1 MSIYQDLINLKV
13 DNSIKKNEAILKEVF
28 KDANDIIFR
37 NLNVG
42 QNKKLN
48 VLLVYVDGMTTK
60 DAISEFAVQNMME
73 AVNLEEFE
81 KSKEK
86 ELQNAVMKTSISIT
100 EVGTLENLQE
110 CVDKMLSGETILFI
124 DSCTKAIWLSS
135 RGWPTRGIQE
145 PSAETLIRG
154 ARDGFIETMK
164 INITLIRRRIRDPRL
179 KIKYMSVGSRSKTD
193 IAVLYIEDIV
203 NKTVLEA
210 VEKRLNN
217 IDIEAVFESS
227 YIEEMIEDDTY
238 SPFPQVENTERP
250 DAAASALLEG
260 RVIIAVDNTPTVL
273 MAPAI
278 FVSFMQSSEDYYE
291 RWLLSCLIR
300 AIRYIALPIVMLLPA
315 LYVAV
320 AQFHPNLLPTQLA
333 LYVAASRA
341 NVPFPP
347 YFEALL
353 MELVMELVR
362 EASLRITTPVG
373 STIGLVSGL
382 VIGSA
387 VVEAGLI
394 TPIAVIIVA
403 LTALSSFA
411 IPSYNFSTSLRMIR
425 FGFIICASIFG
436 LFGIS
441 LGLCILIIHLCTLK
455 SFGVPYLTPLT
466 HFIERREDLKDTI
479 VRPKIR
485 NLVRKPKYLQIENGK
500 GK

>member
-1 MSIYQDLINLKV
+1 MSVYQDLTNLKV
-13 DNSIKKNEAILKEVF
+13 DKDLKKNENILKEVF

-37 NLNVG
+37 KMNLG
-42 QNKKLN
+42 QSKNID
-48 VLLVYVDGMTTK
+48 LLLIYVDGMTTK
-60 DAISEFAVQNMME
+60 DSISEYAVQNLMQN
-73 AVNLEEFE
+73 VDLTNLE
-81 KSKEK
+81 KSPGNEIQKAV
-86 ELQNAVMKTSISIT
+86 LQSSISIT
-100 EVGTLENLQE
+100 EVDILFTLQE

-124 DSCTKAIWLSS
+124 DTCSSAIMLSS
-135 RGWPTRGIQE
+135 RGWPIRGIQE
-145 PSAETLIRG
+145 PAAETLIRG

-164 INITLIRRRIRDPRL
+164 INITLIRRRIRDPKL
-179 KIKYMSVGSRSKTD
+179 KIKYSQVGTRSKTD
-193 IAVLYIEDIV
+193 IAILYIEDIV
-203 NKTVLEA
+203 NKTVLET
-210 VEKRLNN
+210 VEKRLKN
-217 IDIEAVFESS
+217 IDIDAVLESS
-227 YIEEMIEDDTY
+227 YIEELIEDDTY

-260 RVIIAVDNTPTVL
+260 RVVIAVDNTPTVL
-273 MAPAI
+273 MAPAT
-278 FVSFMQSSEDYYE
+278 FVTFMQSSEDYYE
-291 RWLLSCLIR
+291 RWMLSCLIR
-300 AIRYIALPIVMLLPA
+300 MIRYIALPIVIFLPA

-320 AQFHPNLLPTQLA
+320 TQFHPNMLPTQLA

-347 YFEALL
+347 YFEALI

-387 VVEAGLI
+387 TVEAGLI

-411 IPSYNFSTSLRMIR
+411 IPSYNFGTSLRMIR
-425 FGFIICASIFG
+425 FGFIIAASIFG

-441 LGLCILIIHLCTLK
+441 IGLCILIIHLCTLK
-455 SFGVPYLTPLT
+455 SFGVPYLTPFT
-466 HFIERREDLKDTI
+466 HFIERRKDLMDTVI
-479 VRPKIR
+479 RPKIYT
-485 NLVRKPKYLQIENGK
+485 LVRKPKYLQVEKGK

>member
-1 MSIYQDLINLKV
+1 MSIYQDLTNINV
-13 DNSIKKNEAILKEVF
+13 DIDLKKNEAVLKEVF

-37 NLNVG
+37 NMKVG

-48 VLLVYVDGMTTK
+48 ILIFYVDGMTTK
-60 DAISEFAVQNMME
+60 DSISEYAIQTLMDSI
-73 AVNLEEFE
+73 NLENL
-81 KSKEK
+81 KKDSGK
-86 ELQNAVMKTSISIT
+86 ELQNEVLNSNIAIT
-100 EVGTLENLQE
+100 ELGTVQTLQE
-110 CVDKMLSGETILFI
+110 CVDKALSGETILFVETC
-124 DSCTKAIWLSS
+124 SKAIWLSS
-135 RGWPTRGIQE
+135 RGWQIRGIQE
-145 PSAETLIRG
+145 PAAETLIRG

-164 INITLIRRRIRDPRL
+164 VNITLIRRRIRDPRL
-179 KIKYMSVGSRSKTD
+179 KVKYLQIGTRSKTD
-193 IAVLYIEDIV
+193 ITLLYIEDIV
-203 NKTVLEA
+203 NKTVLDE
-210 VEKRLNN
+210 VEKRINN
-217 IDIEAVFESS
+217 IEIEAVLESS
-227 YIEEMIEDDTY
+227 YIEELIEDDTY

-260 RVIIAVDNTPTVL
+260 RVVIAVDNTPTVL
-273 MAPAI
+273 MAPATFI
-278 FVSFMQSSEDYYE
+278 SFMQSSEDYYE
-291 RWLLSCLIR
+291 RWMLSCLIR
-300 AIRYIALPIVMLLPA
+300 MIRYIALPIVMLLPA
-315 LYVAV
+315 IYVAV
-320 AQFHPNLLPTQLA
+320 AQFHPNMLPTQLA

-387 VVEAGLI
+387 SVEAGLI

-403 LTALSSFA
+403 LTGLASFA

-425 FGFIICASIFG
+425 FGFIILASTFG

-441 LGLCILIIHLCTLK
+441 IGLCILIIHLCTLK
-455 SFGVPYLTPLT
+455 SFGVPYLTPMT
-466 HFIERREDLKDTI
+466 HFVERRRDLKDTVI
-479 VRPKIR
+479 RPKIHD
-485 NLVRKPKYLQIENGK
+485 LVRKPIYLQVEKEK

>member
-1 MSIYQDLINLKV
+1 MSVYQDLINLKV
-13 DNSIKKNEAILKEVF
+13 DNDLKNNEVVLREVF
-28 KDANDIIFR
+28 KDADDIIFR
-37 NLNVG
+37 IFNVG
-42 QNKKLN
+42 QNKKLK
-48 VLLVYVDGMTTK
+48 VLLIYVDGMTTK
-60 DAISEFAVQNMME
+60 DAISEYAVQNMME
-73 AVNLEEFE
+73 AFNLEVFE
-81 KSKEK
+81 KGSEK
-86 ELQNAVMKTSISIT
+86 ELQNAIMETSISIT
-100 EVGTLENLQE
+100 EAGTLEKLQE
-110 CVDKMLSGETILFI
+110 CVDKILSGETILFI
-124 DSCTKAIWLSS
+124 DTCSKAIWLSS
-135 RGWPTRGIQE
+135 RGWQIRGIQE
-145 PSAETLIRG
+145 PAAETLIRG

-164 INITLIRRRIRDPRL
+164 INLTLIRRRIRDPRL
-179 KIKYMSVGSRSKTD
+179 KIKYMMIGTRSKTD
-193 IAVLYIEDIV
+193 IAVLYIEDLV

-217 IDIEAVFESS
+217 ITIEAVLESS
-227 YIEEMIEDDTY
+227 YIEEMIEDDIY

-260 RVIIAVDNTPTVL
+260 RVVIAVDNSPTVL
-273 MAPAI
+273 MAPATFI
-278 FVSFMQSSEDYYE
+278 SFMQSSEDYYE

-300 AIRYIALPIVMLLPA
+300 TIRYIALPIVMLLPA

-441 LGLCILIIHLCTLK
+441 VGLSILIIHLCTLK

-479 VRPKIR
+479 IRPKIK
-485 NLVRKPKYLQIENGK
+485 NLVRKPKYLQVEHGK
-500 GK
+500 EK

>member
-1 MSIYQDLINLKV
+1 MGIYQDLPNIKV
-13 DNSIKKNEAILKEVF
+13 DKDLKKNEATLKEVF
-28 KDANDIIFR
+28 KDVNDIVFR
-37 NLNVG
+37 NLYIG
-42 QNKKLN
+42 QNKKIR
-48 VLLVYVDGMTTK
+48 VLLVYVDGMTSK
-60 DAISEFAVQNMME
+60 EAIAEYAVQSMME

-81 KSKEK
+81 RGPDK
-86 ELQNAVMKTSISIT
+86 ELQNAIMKTSIATT
-100 EVGTLENLQE
+100 EAGVLEKLQE
-110 CVDKMLSGETILFI
+110 CVDKMLAGETLLFI
-124 DSCTKAIWLSS
+124 DTCPKALWLSS
-135 RGWPTRGIQE
+135 RGWPLRGIKE
-145 PSAETLIRG
+145 PAAETLIRG
-154 ARDGFIETMK
+154 ARDGFVETMK
-164 INITLIRRRIRDPRL
+164 INLALIRRRIRDPRL
-179 KIKYMSVGSRSKTD
+179 KIKYMMIGTRSKTD
-193 IAVLYIEDIV
+193 IAVLYIEDLV

-217 IDIEAVFESS
+217 ITIEAVLESS
-227 YIEEMIEDDTY
+227 YIEEMIEDDIY

-260 RVIIAVDNTPTVL
+260 RVVIAVDNSPTVL
-273 MAPAI
+273 MAPATFI
-278 FVSFMQSSEDYYE
+278 SFMQSSEDYYE
-291 RWLLSCLIR
+291 RWILSCLIR
-300 AIRYIALPIVMLLPA
+300 SIRYIALPIVMLLPA

-320 AQFHPNLLPTQLA
+320 AQYHPNLLPTQLA

-411 IPSYNFSTSLRMIR
+411 IPSYNFGTSLRMIR
-425 FGFIICASIFG
+425 FGFIICASVFG

-441 LGLCILIIHLCTLK
+441 VGLCILLIHLCTLK

-479 VRPKIR
+479 IRPKIK
-485 NLVRKPKYLQIENGK
+485 NLVRKPKYLQVEHGK